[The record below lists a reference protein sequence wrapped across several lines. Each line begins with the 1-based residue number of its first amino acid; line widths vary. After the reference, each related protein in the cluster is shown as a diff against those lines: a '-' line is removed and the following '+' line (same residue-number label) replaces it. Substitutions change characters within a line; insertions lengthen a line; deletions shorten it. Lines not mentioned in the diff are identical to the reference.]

1 MGESMNKM
9 QEQRGR
15 YCLNKVAEMLNIVAA
30 MPGGDMPEHVVNAV
44 KQAADVA
51 LDYLAELAMM
61 LDEDDGVP
69 STMTDEEAV
78 EYCAKFVGGGEA

>member
-1 MGESMNKM
+1 M

-15 YCLNKVAEMLNIVAA
+15 YCLNAVAQLLHIVAA
-30 MPGGDMPEHVVNAV
+30 MPEGDMPEHVVHAV
-44 KQAADVA
+44 KQATNVA
-51 LDYLAELAMM
+51 LDYLAELAMI
-61 LDEDDGVP
+61 LDEDDGAP